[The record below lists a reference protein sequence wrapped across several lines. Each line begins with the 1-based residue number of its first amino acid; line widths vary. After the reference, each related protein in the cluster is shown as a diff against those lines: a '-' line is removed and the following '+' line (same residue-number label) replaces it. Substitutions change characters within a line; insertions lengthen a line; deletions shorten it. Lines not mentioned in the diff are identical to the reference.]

1 MPFCCTVLHNLKQ
14 PSWIFLNQSSKYIL
28 TCTMKKTM
36 YEQARYTFL
45 FKQLDPPICLATDR
59 YWNKSRQ
66 RKQLFWMNLSPQV
79 QRMPN
84 RNRHLLCSYMETHA
98 GWDPGRW
105 IYGRLSPA
113 HLCKSQE
120 IEFLHLLLAE
130 PVAHSSASQESLHLQ
145 LLMARCDSS
154 VTPVKTGNSLRTKPC
169 RTKAN
174 RDYYQNLQLQTFM
187 SVKWNAAKMGTEQ

>member
-1 MPFCCTVLHNLKQ
+1 
-14 PSWIFLNQSSKYIL
+14 
-28 TCTMKKTM
+28 M

-45 FKQLDPPICLATDR
+45 FKQLDPPIGLAKDR

-66 RKQLFWMNLSPQV
+66 RKQLFWMNRWPQV

-84 RNRHLLCSYMETHA
+84 SNRHLLCSYMETHT
-98 GWDPGRW
+98 GWDSGRW
-105 IYGRLSPA
+105 VYGRLSPA
-113 HLCKSQE
+113 HLCKGQE

-145 LLMARCDSS
+145 LLMARWDSS
-154 VTPVKTGNSLRTKPC
+154 VTPVKTGNSLRIKPW
-169 RTKAN
+169 RTKAK

-187 SVKWNAAKMGTEQ
+187 CVKGNTAKTSTEQ